1 MLMSLI
7 LIVKEFSYKPWRLT
21 IEMRIFVRNLPFEF
35 HQLKPID
42 HCVQNSMLN
51 ISLQSQEKALV
62 VLPLSV

>member
-1 MLMSLI
+1 MMMSLI

-35 HQLKPID
+35 NQLKPID
-42 HCVQNSMLN
+42 HSVQNSMLN